1 MVISQF
7 SMEPYS
13 KSQQM
18 LLLVMM
24 FIMVAASLTSLLSA
38 GVSSMHDAMFVIV
51 MGDCYKV
58 RAQSEQILLNSFEF
72 VTA

>member
-1 MVISQF
+1 
-7 SMEPYS
+7 
-13 KSQQM
+13 
-18 LLLVMM
+18 
-24 FIMVAASLTSLLSA
+24 
-38 GVSSMHDAMFVIV
+38 MHDAMFVIV